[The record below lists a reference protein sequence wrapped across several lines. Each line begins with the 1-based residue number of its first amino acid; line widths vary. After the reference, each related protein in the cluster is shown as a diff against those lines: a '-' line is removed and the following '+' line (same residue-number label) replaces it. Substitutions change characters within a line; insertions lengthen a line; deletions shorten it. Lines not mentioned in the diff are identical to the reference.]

1 MPHRTRKPG
10 TNGSPA
16 GKQANGAADK
26 PAASNGEYQSKDD
39 QIRLRAYEL
48 YVGRGG
54 RPDDAV
60 GNWLRA
66 EAEIRDETSRRSP
79 DNAQ

>member
-1 MPHRTRKPG
+1 MHTRKSG
-10 TNGSPA
+10 KNGSPA
-16 GKQANGAADK
+16 SKQADGAPDK
-26 PAASNGEYQSKDD
+26 PAMPNGEYQSKDD
-39 QIRLRAYEL
+39 QIRLRAYQL

-66 EAEIRDETSRRSP
+66 ESEIRDDPSRRSP
-79 DNAQ
+79 DNGE